1 MDAST
6 PMPETPAG
14 RQARWLLDHF
24 RDRGV
29 RLTREEID
37 RHVRIPGASDD
48 LLMEMLTE
56 LAEGLA
62 ESPLAAVD
70 EEKATRLALIF
81 TLANG
86 RASRL
91 TIDVE
96 RAEPFRIAQIWSGRQ
111 PADGLTVRRAGPE
124 DDDALRD
131 IEARTPRV
139 AGEAESV
146 ERQDGIWDAL
156 ALMQDAAVFIA
167 EAGGGARGLIALA
180 RKRVIVGGEQ
190 QTLLYL
196 HRMRVLPDSQRL
208 GAGSALL
215 DAALGYAADAGASS
229 FFWYIAEDNEAAHA
243 FAAASSAHAFAA
255 ASSGWATRPQLVI
268 LRCEDLAEP
277 MEMAAASP
285 QDASLLCEI
294 LNASHSDEQLYLPY
308 DPATLGE
315 RVGRAPHIYRW
326 DRLRLSED
334 AVIGVR
340 ADGARTRVWSERDGE
355 RRSATRAAVVD
366 YGCRPG
372 AEPQFE
378 RLLRAWCAE
387 LAGQGVEELA
397 IHSSEHAHLN
407 ELLRGLAARVVPFEL
422 WTSGVGE
429 PAAGAPQGLYT
440 DPLYF

>member
-6 PMPETPAG
+6 PLPETPAG

-29 RLTREEID
+29 RLTHEDVD

-70 EEKATRLALIF
+70 EAKATRLALIF
-81 TLANG
+81 TLPNG
-86 RASRL
+86 RSSRL

-96 RAEPFRIAQIWSGRQ
+96 RAAPFRIAQLWSGRQ
-111 PADGLTVRRAGPE
+111 PAAGLTVRRAGPE
-124 DDDALRD
+124 DDGALRD

-146 ERQDGIWDAL
+146 ERQDGIWEAL
-156 ALMQDAAVFIA
+156 ALMRDAAVFIA
-167 EAGGGARGLIALA
+167 EAGGQACGLIALA
-180 RKRVIVGGEQ
+180 RTRVIVGGEQ

-215 DAALGYAADAGASS
+215 DTALGYAADAGASS

-243 FAAASSAHAFAA
+243 FAAAA
-255 ASSGWATRPQLVI
+255 SGWATRPELVI
-268 LRCEDLAEP
+268 LRCEDLAGPSE
-277 MEMAAASP
+277 AGTASSR
-285 QDASLLCEI
+285 DARLLCEI
-294 LNASHSDEQLYLPY
+294 LNESHSGEQFYLPY
-308 DPATLGE
+308 DPATLSE
-315 RVGRAPHIYRW
+315 RVARAPDIYRW
-326 DRLRLSED
+326 DRLRLSGD
-334 AVIGVR
+334 AAIGVR

-355 RRSATRAAVVD
+355 RRAATRAAVVD

-372 AEPQFE
+372 AEPRFE

-387 LAGQGVEELA
+387 LVAEGVEELA
-397 IHSSEHAHLN
+397 IHTSEHAHLN

-422 WTSGVGE
+422 WTSGVAE
-429 PAAGAPQGLYT
+429 PADGSPRGLYT
-440 DPLYF
+440 DALYF